1 MDASNIEVDVLE
13 DGTSILAGSTSGVHT
28 KQVLHST
35 SQYTMGTVFMKE
47 WRDISAH
54 VKKRILQEMISNATM
69 HEHGASHLSRTS
81 DSIGQHTVMAVGG
94 RPVPPPV
101 AALLRH

>member
-1 MDASNIEVDVLE
+1 MDAANNELE
-13 DGTSILAGSTSGVHT
+13 DGTSLLAGSASGVYS

-54 VKKRILQEMISNATM
+54 VKKRILQEMSSNATM
-69 HEHGASHLSRTS
+69 HEHGALHIPRTS
-81 DSIGQHTVMAVGG
+81 DSIRQHTVMAVGVM
-94 RPVPPPV
+94 PVSPPV